1 MTTEDDEY
9 DENGDLIHFR
19 RKFGYNKADELDL
32 MESGYSPVC
41 NHSPMN
47 LTTVCFVQNTH
58 CYGYQEIKLRDESD
72 RLLLMTAKMKKN
84 RAEIFLGT
92 QNHNEEGA
100 VPEFVLERS
109 NIYNN
114 VLFLKPRVCED
125 CSAKNRKCS
134 RATYNQSLAVILF
147 VNRNDEEGCGIEER
161 LELAIGIPSLSNHR
175 NPVVWCPRQPYNITE
190 KIIQDGPHP
199 VDKISWFETP
209 VRPYLRQWE
218 KKLGLIKSNRN
229 FCVEDKRKASV
240 VQFGKVDGREGDTE
254 SFEVSFGNP
263 LSRVQAFALVCA
275 GFMGDPAYC

>member
-125 CSAKNRKCS
+125 CSAKVCCEFS
-134 RATYNQSLAVILF
+134 FSGPFFIFAFQ
-147 VNRNDEEGCGIEER
+147 
-161 LELAIGIPSLSNHR
+161 HR
-175 NPVVWCPRQPYNITE
+175 
-190 KIIQDGPHP
+190 
-199 VDKISWFETP
+199 
-209 VRPYLRQWE
+209 
-218 KKLGLIKSNRN
+218 
-229 FCVEDKRKASV
+229 
-240 VQFGKVDGREGDTE
+240 TE
-254 SFEVSFGNP
+254 SAPERPITS
-263 LSRVQAFALVCA
+263 LWLL
-275 GFMGDPAYC
+275 YCL